1 MDDSLFNGLGCVRDF
16 VYDIDLVENPSFH
29 SSLPRRI
36 PHSLRE
42 AVKKELDCMQE
53 LGVIEPISEP
63 TPVLNAMV
71 IVRQKVFQMNRAN
84 CSTNQQRHSST
95 QPTPISPAEKSTP
108 VMLTFQSTSKMRERP
123 DNGPEADE
131 RFEPEEIA
139 TTSTISNVF
148 EGEM

>member
-53 LGVIEPISEP
+53 MGVIEPISEP

-71 IVRQKVFQMNRAN
+71 IVRQKDESSELFYEPTTTLLNATHTDIPRREIDTRNADVPINVEDARTTGQRTRSGREVRARRD
-84 CSTNQQRHSST
+84 SDY
-95 QPTPISPAEKSTP
+95 EYY
-108 VMLTFQSTSKMRERP
+108 
-123 DNGPEADE
+123 
-131 RFEPEEIA
+131 
-139 TTSTISNVF
+139 
-148 EGEM
+148 